1 MSGADLDGIRGLLV
15 RLDALI
21 ETFPILA
28 FECKEHACSACGSR
42 EVTAVGVLAHLDT
55 NTWTSQCAKC
65 GRVDSWTEPEKKRDA
80 GSTSG

>member
-1 MSGADLDGIRGLLV
+1 MSEKDREAIRGLLV

-21 ETFPILA
+21 EQWPLIP
-28 FECKEHACSACGSR
+28 FECRGHECSACGSR

-65 GRVDSWTEPEKKRDA
+65 GKVDSWTEPEEKDA